1 MCSLYQTAIRTL
13 SQLRIDILNGLCFGD
28 LLLRPLWLFLNSLGP
43 TCGLKSFLELLST
56 NKAASAPEFQM
67 LELFCDTFSH
77 LVTMLDDS
85 EFYDQDKPF
94 SKHEY
99 SLLGTFLNTFL
110 YR

>member
-1 MCSLYQTAIRTL
+1 MCSLYQTAIKTL

-28 LLLRPLWLFLNSLGP
+28 LLLRTLWLFLNSLGP
-43 TCGLKSFLELLST
+43 TCGLRSFLDLLST
-56 NKAASAPEFQM
+56 NKAISAPEFQM
-67 LELFCDTFSH
+67 LELFCDT